1 MARNSE
7 TLISNRASRLRLLV
21 CAIVIPAAVAGTNQ
35 AVFELATKNPG
46 LRDWLYPWM
55 AFTTAVLSWCV
66 GRYLSPAWLRWMV
79 FAWSLALLD
88 LLTIAVC
95 LSGPLRNDF
104 AFLLISA
111 QVSLLALWTILS
123 RVDWQWRLPGAV
135 AGISLLIVF
144 VGNWYWEEWVVLIM
158 LAGVVIA
165 LVSAGLRSVG
175 FSLQPIKRDNPN
187 APQSDLFVAQFGTKH
202 LLIWAT
208 ALSLLLLVAR
218 GLDLYIFAALDAK
231 SIFPAGALSISL
243 AALNLIVIWAIL
255 GSGGWLFRVSLLVL
269 VPYSLG
275 IALRSLAALYHPPLY
290 VPWPSS
296 PMLSMLINM
305 EDQWPQWIWFNAML
319 LAALLL
325 FLRASGYRLIRNRVL
340 S

>member
-1 MARNSE
+1 
-7 TLISNRASRLRLLV
+7 
-21 CAIVIPAAVAGTNQ
+21 
-35 AVFELATKNPG
+35 VFE
-46 LRDWLYPWM
+46 R
-55 AFTTAVLSWCV
+55 
-66 GRYLSPAWLRWMV
+66 
-79 FAWSLALLD
+79 SLK
-88 LLTIAVC
+88 
-95 LSGPLRNDF
+95 NDF

-187 APQSDLFVAQFGTKH
+187 GAQHDLFVAQFGTKH

-255 GSGGWLFRVSLLVL
+255 GGGGWLFRVSLLVL

-275 IALRSLAALYHPPLY
+275 IALRSLAELYHPPLY

-296 PMLSMLINM
+296 PMLSMLIHM

-325 FLRASGYRLIRNRVL
+325 FLRASGYRLICNRVL